1 MQTLVF
7 KTNEKTTQLFSGTP
21 EGSSRL
27 FEFKNT
33 PTVKVNDNYYEVMM
47 RLDDGKTVPVFRAP
61 ISNTNMIIQQ

>member
-7 KTNEKTTQLFSGTP
+7 KTDEKITQLFSGTP
-21 EGSSRL
+21 GGSSLL
-27 FEFKNT
+27 FEFQNT

-61 ISNTNMIIQQ
+61 ISNTNMLIQQ